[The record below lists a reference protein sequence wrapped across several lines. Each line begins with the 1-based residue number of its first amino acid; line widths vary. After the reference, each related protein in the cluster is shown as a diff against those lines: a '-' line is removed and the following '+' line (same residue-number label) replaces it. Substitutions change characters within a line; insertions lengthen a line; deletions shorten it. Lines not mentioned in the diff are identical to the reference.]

1 MEFMELSQ
9 PLYDPND
16 EGGAGGAAATATV
29 QGDTSVPVVQTTPN
43 PDPLGVET
51 AQRNLAV
58 AQLNTVL
65 SELKANQ
72 DRLEAK
78 YDTIAAST
86 TKAVVKAVET
96 DSDVPAEIQND
107 PAYKL
112 LKQVSEQNAKAVERL
127 TAVEASMK
135 ASQDRQS
142 AFDKQAK
149 TTNIL
154 ASERRVVTD
163 WLEKQVI
170 PNDPTIKENPILQ
183 EALRMAAS
191 DWLDNEFDP
200 DSDIGTQEAQ
210 LQIKMGQRLTKLKGA
225 VGTTTKRDA
234 ALETDKNA
242 KNNLSAGTAARP
254 DLGGSPDKNPYD
266 SKKETAAWL
275 KWKMT
280 NAFNRAN
287 QHPATV

>member
-1 MEFMELSQ
+1 MNFMQTSQ
-9 PLYDPND
+9 PYMDPQD
-16 EGGAGGAAATATV
+16 EGGAGGATVADASAAAPAV
-29 QGDTSVPVVQTTPN
+29 APIVN

-78 YDTIAAST
+78 YDVIAAGAPKS
-86 TKAVVKAVET
+86 VVKAVEAG
-96 DSDVPAEIQND
+96 DDVPAEIQND

-112 LKQVSEQNAKAVERL
+112 LKQVADQNAKAVERL

-135 ASQDRQS
+135 ATQDRQS
-142 AFDKQAK
+142 AFDKQAR

-154 ASERRVVTD
+154 ASERRTVND

-170 PNDPTIKENPILQ
+170 PSDPLIKENPILQ

-200 DSDIGTQEAQ
+200 EADLGTQEAQ
-210 LQIKMGQRLTKLKGA
+210 LQIKMGQRLTKLKSA

-280 NAFNRAN
+280 NAFNRAS